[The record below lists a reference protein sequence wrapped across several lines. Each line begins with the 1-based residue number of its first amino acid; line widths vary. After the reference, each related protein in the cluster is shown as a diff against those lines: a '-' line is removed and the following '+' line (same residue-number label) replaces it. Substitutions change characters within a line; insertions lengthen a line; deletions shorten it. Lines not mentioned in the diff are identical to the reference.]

1 MPEEIILQFFFH
13 NPSLWTAFWLEMQ
26 LKRIT
31 YISSKARVSP
41 HDARELH
48 TLRFNFLA
56 EYRFYFWIQVRII
69 FHRRMAKNSAIDWF
83 HECGSRYAV
92 YAQHLT
98 RKVSQE
104 HLLTHQYPL
113 TSLSLTT
120 SFRAWNSQI
129 REIRALRTRLFPR
142 LPRSLRMWRVS

>member
-1 MPEEIILQFFFH
+1 MPEEISLQFFFH

-69 FHRRMAKNSAIDWF
+69 FHRRMAKNSAID
-83 HECGSRYAV
+83 
-92 YAQHLT
+92 
-98 RKVSQE
+98 
-104 HLLTHQYPL
+104 
-113 TSLSLTT
+113 
-120 SFRAWNSQI
+120 
-129 REIRALRTRLFPR
+129 
-142 LPRSLRMWRVS
+142 